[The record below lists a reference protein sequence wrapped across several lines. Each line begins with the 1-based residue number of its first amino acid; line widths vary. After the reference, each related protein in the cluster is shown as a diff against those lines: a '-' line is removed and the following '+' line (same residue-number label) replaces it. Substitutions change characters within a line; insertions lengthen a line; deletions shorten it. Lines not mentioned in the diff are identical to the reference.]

1 MLDDPSQALL
11 FVVVQDTAF
20 FVLTIGLF
28 WVGVYVA
35 RRLGRPVGYSLAPL
49 GFSKPKIGYLAGVG
63 LGLTVGTVALVA
75 SLLITPLS
83 AYVVE
88 ELGYS
93 SESRVQGP
101 FREGLAS
108 WVGESPETAIPAIV
122 AVVVFLGPAVEELVF
137 RGAVFGGLYRLGL
150 FFSRKLGAKPDG
162 KPDGGGRGIGG
173 QVSFALSA
181 LISSVLF
188 SLVHLEP
195 VILLVLF
202 ILAVVLCALYRRTKS
217 LLPCLV
223 AHATFNSFAV
233 LVVILMGLGALPV
246 PPI

>member
-11 FVVVQDTAF
+11 YVVVQDAAF
-20 FVLTIGLF
+20 LVLTIGFF
-28 WVGVYVA
+28 WVGVSVA

-49 GFSKPKIGYLAGVG
+49 GFSKPKRGYLAGVG

-101 FREGLAS
+101 FREGLVS

-122 AVVVFLGPAVEELVF
+122 AVVVFLGPAAEEVVF

-150 FFSRKLGAKPDG
+150 FFSRKLGGNPRVG
-162 KPDGGGRGIGG
+162 VGGPASRSRSRS
-173 QVSFALSA
+173 QR
-181 LISSVLF
+181 SSRRF
-188 SLVHLEP
+188 S
-195 VILLVLF
+195 
-202 ILAVVLCALYRRTKS
+202 S
-217 LLPCLV
+217 LWCTWSP
-223 AHATFNSFAV
+223 
-233 LVVILMGLGALPV
+233 
-246 PPI
+246 

>member
-1 MLDDPSQALL
+1 VLDDPSQALL

-20 FVLTIGLF
+20 FVLTIGFF
-28 WVGVYVA
+28 WVGVSVA

-49 GFSKPKIGYLAGVG
+49 GFSKPKRGYLAGVG
-63 LGLTVGTVALVA
+63 LGLTVGTVVLVA

-101 FREGLAS
+101 FREGLES

-122 AVVVFLGPAVEELVF
+122 AVVVFLGPAAEELVF

-150 FFSRKLGAKPDG
+150 FFSRKLGG
-162 KPDGGGRGIGG
+162 KPEGGGRGTGE

-233 LVVILMGLGALPV
+233 LVIVLMGLGALPV

>member
-1 MLDDPSQALL
+1 VLDDPSQALL

-20 FVLTIGLF
+20 FVLTIGFF
-28 WVGVYVA
+28 WVGVSVA

-49 GFSKPKIGYLAGVG
+49 GFSKPKRGYLAGVG

-122 AVVVFLGPAVEELVF
+122 AVVVFLGPAAEELVF

-150 FFSRKLGAKPDG
+150 FFSRKLGGKPEG
-162 KPDGGGRGIGG
+162 KPDGRGRGTGE

>member
-11 FVVVQDTAF
+11 FVVVQDMAF
-20 FVLTIGLF
+20 FVLTIGFF
-28 WVGVYVA
+28 WVGVSVA

-49 GFSKPKIGYLAGVG
+49 GFSKPKRGYLAGVG

-93 SESRVQGP
+93 SESMVQGP
-101 FREGLAS
+101 FREGLES
-108 WVGESPETAIPAIV
+108 WVGESPEMAIPAIV
-122 AVVVFLGPAVEELVF
+122 AVVVFFGPAAEELVF
-137 RGAVFGGLYRLGL
+137 RGAVFGGLYRLAL
-150 FFSRKLGAKPDG
+150 FFSHKLGG
-162 KPDGGGRGIGG
+162 KPDSGGRGTGE

-181 LISSVLF
+181 LFSSVLF

-195 VILLVLF
+195 VILLALF

-233 LVVILMGLGALPV
+233 LVIVLMGLGALPV
-246 PPI
+246 PI

>member
-20 FVLTIGLF
+20 FVLTIGFF
-28 WVGVYVA
+28 WVGVSVA

-49 GFSKPKIGYLAGVG
+49 GFSKPKRGYLAGVG

-93 SESRVQGP
+93 SESKVQGP
-101 FREGLAS
+101 FREGLES

-122 AVVVFLGPAVEELVF
+122 AVVVFLGPAAEELVF

-150 FFSRKLGAKPDG
+150 FCSRQLGG
-162 KPDGGGRGIGG
+162 KSNGGGRGTGE

-233 LVVILMGLGALPV
+233 LVIVLMGLGALPV

>member
-1 MLDDPSQALL
+1 VLDDPSQALL

-20 FVLTIGLF
+20 FVLTIGFF
-28 WVGVYVA
+28 WVGVSVA

-49 GFSKPKIGYLAGVG
+49 GFSKPKRGYLAGVG

-101 FREGLAS
+101 LREGLES

-122 AVVVFLGPAVEELVF
+122 AVVVFLGPAAEELVF

-150 FFSRKLGAKPDG
+150 FFSRKLGG
-162 KPDGGGRGIGG
+162 KPDGRGRGTGE

-233 LVVILMGLGALPV
+233 LVIVLMGLGALPV

>member
-1 MLDDPSQALL
+1 MFEDPSQALL
-11 FVVVQDTAF
+11 TVVVQDAAF

-28 WVGVYVA
+28 WVGVSVA

-49 GFSKPKIGYLAGVG
+49 GFSKPKSGYLAGVG
-63 LGLTVGTVALVA
+63 LGLTVGTVALVS
-75 SLLITPLS
+75 SLLIAPLS

-93 SESRVQGP
+93 TESRVQGP
-101 FREGLAS
+101 LREGLAG

-122 AVVVFLGPAVEELVF
+122 VVVVFFGPAVEELVF

-150 FFSRKLGAKPDG
+150 FFSRRLIG
-162 KPDGGGRGIGG
+162 KPGGGGKETGEK
-173 QVSFALSA
+173 VSFTLSA
-181 LISSVLF
+181 LVSSVLF

-195 VILLVLF
+195 VILPVLF
-202 ILAVVLCALYRRTKS
+202 VLAVGLCGLYQRTKS

-223 AHATFNSFAV
+223 AHAAFNSFAV
-233 LVVILMGLGALPV
+233 LIIILMGLGALPV
-246 PPI
+246 PV

>member
-1 MLDDPSQALL
+1 VLDDPSQALL

-20 FVLTIGLF
+20 FVLTIGFF
-28 WVGVYVA
+28 WVGVSVA

-49 GFSKPKIGYLAGVG
+49 GFSKPKRGYLAGVG

-101 FREGLAS
+101 FREGLES
-108 WVGESPETAIPAIV
+108 WVSESPETAIPAIV
-122 AVVVFLGPAVEELVF
+122 AVVVFLGPAAEELVF

-150 FFSRKLGAKPDG
+150 FFSRKLGG
-162 KPDGGGRGIGG
+162 KSEGEGRGTGE

-233 LVVILMGLGALPV
+233 LVIVLMGLGALPV

>member
-1 MLDDPSQALL
+1 VLDDPLQTLL
-11 FVVVQDTAF
+11 LVVVQDTAF

-28 WVGVYVA
+28 WVGVSVA

-49 GFSKPKIGYLAGVG
+49 GFLKPKSGYLAGVG
-63 LGLTVGTVALVA
+63 LGLMVGTVALVA
-75 SLLITPLS
+75 SLLIAPLS

-101 FREGLAS
+101 FREALAG
-108 WVGESPETAIPAIV
+108 WVGENPETAIPAIV
-122 AVVVFLGPAVEELVF
+122 VVIVFLGPAAEELVF

-150 FFSRKLGAKPDG
+150 FFSRKLGG
-162 KPDGGGRGIGG
+162 KPEGGGRGTAE
-173 QVSFALSA
+173 QASFAVSA
-181 LISSVLF
+181 LLSSVLF

-195 VILLVLF
+195 VILPVLF
-202 ILAVVLCALYRRTKS
+202 VLAVVLCTLYQRTKS

-233 LVVILMGLGALPV
+233 LVIILMGLGALAVPV
-246 PPI
+246 